1 MRETNL
7 YKKVWKALQIISVF
21 IWGENSYS
29 GDNTFFFS
37 SLLHWNRTWEKK
49 KWKSFEEIV
58 FFFSVSTKRIN
69 KVAFN
74 RRNLVCLKVFIV
86 KFFLLLFSIE
96 KIFFCDEKKC
106 VQRNVIVFNVFFLVV
121 TCTQTGMRLLLQ
133 LSNAWKNWYSN
144 GKIYVW
150 QIFPNSCETN
160 S

>member
-1 MRETNL
+1 MFLFGGKILIRAIILLLFSFLHCCIETVLEKRRNG
-7 YKKVWKALQIISVF
+7 KVSRKL
-21 IWGENSYS
+21 
-29 GDNTFFFS
+29 
-37 SLLHWNRTWEKK
+37 
-49 KWKSFEEIV
+49 

-96 KIFFCDEKKC
+96 KKNIFFCDEKKC

>member
-1 MRETNL
+1 MESAANNKCFYL
-7 YKKVWKALQIISVF
+7 
-21 IWGENSYS
+21 GENSYS

-37 SLLHWNRTWEKK
+37 SLLHWVEKPYLRK
-49 KWKSFEEIV
+49 GEMEKFRGNC
-58 FFFSVSTKRIN
+58 FFSESTKRIN

-86 KFFLLLFSIE
+86 KFLLLSSIE